1 MSTVYLILALVVA
14 IIAVIFALQNTVA
27 VTIVFFSWK
36 IAGSLSLVL
45 LVTLAI
51 GVLIGLLV
59 IAPALIKNSIRVS
72 GHRKRSAALEKEAG
86 DQKATIERLQ
96 AKVEQLLAERVTPSV
111 TATPPVPPAASL
123 PGNGGQKTEKPA

>member
-14 IIAVIFALQNTVA
+14 IIAVIFALQNTAV
-27 VTIVFFSWK
+27 VTISFFAWT
-36 IAGSLSLVL
+36 ITGSLSLVL

-59 IAPALIKNSIRVS
+59 IAPSLIKNSIRVS
-72 GHRKRSAALEKEAG
+72 GHRKRSATLEKEAG

-96 AKVEQLLAERVTPSV
+96 AKVEQLLAERVTP
-111 TATPPVPPAASL
+111 TAISTPSVPPASSF
-123 PGNGGQKTEKPA
+123 PGDGGQKPEKPV